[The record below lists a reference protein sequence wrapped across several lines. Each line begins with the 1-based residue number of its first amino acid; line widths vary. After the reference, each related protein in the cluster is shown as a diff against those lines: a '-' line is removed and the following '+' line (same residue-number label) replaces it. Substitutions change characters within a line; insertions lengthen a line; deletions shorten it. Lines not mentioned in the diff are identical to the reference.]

1 MDTSNFPD
9 ADGDFSNAPIF
20 NFNDGQVKF
29 DDNWVD
35 NANANYGSASAFVP
49 KSLHIQKVSLR
60 TPFALLSRT

>member
-1 MDTSNFPD
+1 MDTSNYPD

-49 KSLHIQKVSLR
+49 KSLQIRKGVL
-60 TPFALLSRT
+60 TDTFCVT